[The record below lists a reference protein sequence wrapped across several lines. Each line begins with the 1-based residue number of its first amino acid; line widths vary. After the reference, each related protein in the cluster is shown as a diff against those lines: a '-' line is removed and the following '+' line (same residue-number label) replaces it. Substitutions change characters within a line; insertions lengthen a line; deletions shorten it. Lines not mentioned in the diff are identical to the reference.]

1 MGNLPDTVASSW
13 LPARLLIESNVTLNY
28 DCVCALAAV
37 AKENTIRLSA
47 ECWKEER
54 LAQVH
59 YWPPGAVRKIVQSGE
74 RCLSFPAAATLE
86 PRESP
91 VVTELSKYCNFFK
104 GGVDA
109 HVRR

>member
-28 DCVCALAAV
+28 DCVCALAGV

-47 ECWKEER
+47 ERRKGER

-59 YWPPGAVRKIVQSGE
+59 HWPPVAVRTIVQSGE
-74 RCLSFPAAATLE
+74 RWLSFAAAATLE
-86 PRESP
+86 PRESS
-91 VVTELSKYCNFFK
+91 VVTELSKKCNFFK
-104 GGVDA
+104 G
-109 HVRR
+109 